1 MRGNRFRSS
10 VADKIILEVRNISK
24 EFPGV
29 KALDRVTLPLRQG
42 EVHIVAGENGAGKS
56 TLMKILAGAYRKD
69 AGDILIDGQVVEI
82 DSPQRA
88 QELGISAIYQEFSL
102 VPQMSVAE
110 NIFLG
115 REPRLYARL
124 RLVNWGTLYQEAR
137 RALDQLEADIDPRA
151 PVRSLGL
158 GQMQMVEIARALS
171 ARARI
176 LIMDEPTAAL
186 AEKEVNRL
194 FTVVRRLAAAGI
206 SVFFIS
212 HHLEEFHQIGDRI
225 SVLRDGCY
233 TGTRELRDTDLGE
246 IVRMMVGRE
255 LKGQLFPR
263 RAEGPAEAGRPER
276 LRVEGLT
283 RKGAFENV
291 SFYVRAG
298 EVVGLAGLMGAGRT
312 ELVRALFGADPIH
325 GGRIYVDGQ
334 EVSIRSPQDAIALGM
349 GFLTEDRK
357 AHGLN
362 LLMTLRENVSLA
374 NLRAVLR
381 NGLISYREE
390 RQVSEQFV
398 EALSIKTP
406 GVEER
411 VANLSGGNQQ
421 KVVLAR
427 WLFTRSRI
435 FIFDEPTRGID
446 VGAKV
451 EIHRLIRQLA
461 DQGSAV
467 VMISSEMPE
476 ILGMSDRIY
485 VMSAGRMTGELCGE
499 EATPEAILHYATAEA
514 GH

>member
-1 MRGNRFRSS
+1 MSGNRFRSS

-29 KALDRVTLPLRQG
+29 KALDRVTLRLRQG

-334 EVSIRSPQDAIALGM
+334 EVSIRSPQDAIAIGM

-390 RQVSEQFV
+390 RQVSQQFV
-398 EALSIKTP
+398 ETLSIKTP

-485 VMSAGRMTGELCGE
+485 VMSAGRMTAELCGE